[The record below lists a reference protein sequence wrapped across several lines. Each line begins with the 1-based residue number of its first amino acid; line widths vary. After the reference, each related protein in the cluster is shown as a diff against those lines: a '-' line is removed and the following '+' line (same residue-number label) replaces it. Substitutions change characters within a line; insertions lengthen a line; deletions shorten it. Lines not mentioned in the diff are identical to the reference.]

1 MEWMEL
7 HKMTPFYNHNGSE
20 TEFCGKVPTVFAN
33 HPAAAASGRSPGCS
47 AGGGGGG
54 GGGGGEV
61 FAIGRPRISIE
72 RWNKR
77 KSA

>member
-33 HPAAAASGRSPGCS
+33 HPAAAASGRRDAARAAAAAEAEVRFSPL
-47 AGGGGGG
+47 AAP
-54 GGGGGEV
+54 E
-61 FAIGRPRISIE
+61 FQ
-72 RWNKR
+72 
-77 KSA
+77 